1 MASHFNFTFNTHT
14 HTHNIQ
20 DTMCQICFPDHSSLI
35 RRSTLLL
42 LTPSLSS
49 ISLAPLLLFI
59 RSESIH
65 LKMSDHRH
73 MQDSHSSIACLA
85 QWRGQPSHPLPNT
98 APHEQQGANPDLT
111 LLSSHYFHPFLF
123 SNRDQC
129 PAEAVYKQSI
139 FNIRMRGRGIK

>member
-1 MASHFNFTFNTHT
+1 MASHFNFTFN
-14 HTHNIQ
+14 THNIQ

-73 MQDSHSSIACLA
+73 MHSTCKTPIPLSPVQHNGEANLVIHYPI
-85 QWRGQPSHPLPNT
+85 QPRTSSRELIQTLHYYPLTTFLP
-98 APHEQQGANPDLT
+98 
-111 LLSSHYFHPFLF
+111 SSSVIETSVLQRQFISKVSL
-123 SNRDQC
+123 
-129 PAEAVYKQSI
+129 I
-139 FNIRMRGRGIK
+139 FE